1 MYANEYEID
10 YPWYRESEPKAD
22 GYLARVSYVVDE
34 IGPTK
39 KYNEFCQICPSDYL
53 HRCWIYFWAK
63 GEKLRCL
70 EWRIELTMTSE
81 NWSEKDRAVIRKRWP
96 ELQTEKDQ
104 NDVMGIIYRYLK
116 SKKTT
121 KYYEALQEFK
131 WKAGFSRISFFEERR
146 FLGRSHGRLF
156 YQDEHDRAL
165 LTDDFVNGR
174 LMRCGAQGFSDS
186 VLKSKLAKEIIKYHE
201 EEQADTKKCVFAW
214 GNTVY
219 DPTAGRI
226 GVRRYSDGIIRP
238 QPERWGLSANGT
250 SCLRELLSNSIDMLN
265 DFAVFLA
272 KLCDPDRTSDYMWIA
287 TGERQALDHFM
298 QFIAMLF
305 PAAFYEGNLRYR
317 CAIFEK
323 KTDRRAILLAEGQF
337 LQYPLQVN
345 EKLMDRD
352 AFREVNFERLKNFIK
367 GEKVGEI
374 EDPYVVTE
382 EGKSVFGRGVL
393 LYRTLEY
400 DASRFRRIPHKV
412 FRIPSGWRP
421 NFTENDIM
429 WLVTAL
435 VCHGIHIMDRSSIGH
450 DCEEKLDGEGAVE
463 QFLKEYV
470 CKDATDYIDAQT
482 MHQRFEEYAEAC
494 LGMEKADLR
503 IKDGKGKVKNLGS
516 TNFGKLAEQKL
527 CVPRM
532 ELRRNG
538 NRLAYEGLTIDEEKL
553 KFDIEQAKK
562 EHIKKEKNF
571 DEVIDQMADLVVIEC
586 W

>member
-1 MYANEYEID
+1 MYANEYGAE
-10 YPWYRESEPKAD
+10 YQWYRESEPKAD
-22 GYLARVSYVVDE
+22 GYLARVRYVVDE
-34 IGPTK
+34 KGPTK
-39 KYNEFCQICPSDYL
+39 KFNDLCQICPSDYL

-70 EWRIELTMTSE
+70 EWHIELTMTSE
-81 NWSEKDRAVIRKRWP
+81 NWSEKDRTVIRQYWP

-131 WKAGFSRISFFEERR
+131 WRAGFSRISFFEERR
-146 FLGRSHGRLF
+146 LLGRSQGRLF
-156 YQDEHDRAL
+156 YQKGHDRAL
-165 LTDDFVNGR
+165 LTDEFVNGQ

-186 VLKSKLAKEIIKYHE
+186 TLKSKLAKEIIKYHE
-201 EEQADTKKCVFAW
+201 EKQADTKKCVFAW

-219 DPTAGRI
+219 DPITGRI
-226 GVRRYSDGIIRP
+226 RVHRNSDGIYRP

-272 KLCDPDRTSDYMWIA
+272 KLCAPDRTSDYMWIA
-287 TGERQALDHFM
+287 TGEQQDLDHFM

-305 PAAFYEGNLRYR
+305 PAAFYEVNLKYR

-323 KTDRRAILLAEGQF
+323 KTDRRAILLAEGQL
-337 LQYPLQVN
+337 LQYPFQVN
-345 EKLMDRD
+345 EKIMDRD
-352 AFREVNFERLKNFIK
+352 AFREVNFERLKKFIQ

-400 DASRFRRIPHKV
+400 DASLFRRIPHKV
-412 FRIPSGWRP
+412 FRIPSGWKP

-435 VCHGIHIMDRSSIGH
+435 VCHGIHVMDRSSIGD
-450 DCEEKLDGEGAVE
+450 DCEEKLDAEGAVE
-463 QFLKEYV
+463 RFLKEYIR
-470 CKDATDYIDAQT
+470 KDATDYIDAKT

-494 LGMEKADLR
+494 LGMRKADLR
-503 IKDGKGKVKNLGS
+503 IADANGKVRNLGS
-516 TNFGKLAEQKL
+516 TIFGKRADQILG
-527 CVPRM
+527 VVRI

-538 NRLAYEGLTIDEEKL
+538 NRLAYEGFSIDEERL

-562 EHIKKEKNF
+562 ENAKIEKNF
-571 DEVIDQMADLVVIEC
+571 DEVIDQMADLVAIER